1 MSTIPAGS
9 KVLVTGANGYFG
21 SWVSKLLLD
30 RGYFVRGTVRAAPK
44 GEALKAALKHPNFE
58 YIVVGDILKS
68 GAFDDAV
75 KDVDG
80 IVHTAAPILSPEG
93 DPEEVIGPAVKGTQT
108 LLESA
113 KSHGNRLKRI
123 VATSS
128 VSAVVEMSRQT
139 FYKYTEAD
147 WNDNCVKEVNERG
160 AGATPLAKYNASK
173 ALAERALWDFA
184 EANKNSISFDFATVL
199 PSVTWGPVLLPLSA
213 PADSSATLLYL
224 WNFIKNPAPDSSTF
238 SNYFANTVDIRD
250 VADLHVEALL
260 RPDAGGHR
268 FLFGPYPMYPQ
279 FLYDVVNRSETLK
292 ARGVTAAKGNPGAVD
307 KLPLPLEFDN
317 EPARTILGITPRPI
331 EKAIVEAVT
340 AFADAGLLP

>member
-1 MSTIPAGS
+1 MTTIPAGS
-9 KVLVTGANGYFG
+9 KVLVTGANGLFG
-21 SWVSKLLLD
+21 SWISKVLLE
-30 RGYFVRGTVRAAPK
+30 RGYLVRGTVRTASK
-44 GEALKAALKHPNFE
+44 GEVLKTAFKSPNFE
-58 YIVVGDILKS
+58 YIVVDDIITS

-80 IVHTAAPILSPEG
+80 IIHTAAPILTPEG

-113 KSHGNRLKRI
+113 KSFGNRLKRV

-128 VSAVVEMSRQT
+128 VSSVVDMSRQT

-160 AGATPLAKYNASK
+160 AAATPLAKYNAAK
-173 ALAERALWDFA
+173 TLAERAVWDFA
-184 EANKNSISFDFATVL
+184 EANKNSVSFDFAAVL
-199 PSVTWGPVLLPLSA
+199 PSVTWGPVLLPVTK
-213 PADSSATLLYL
+213 PTDSSATMMYL
-224 WNFIKNPAPDSSTF
+224 WNFIKNPAADSSTF
-238 SNYFANTVDIRD
+238 TNYFANVVDVRD

-260 RPDAGGHR
+260 RPAAAGHR

-279 FLYDVVNRSETLK
+279 FIYDVVNRSETLK
-292 ARGVTAAKGNPGAVD
+292 AKGVTAATGNPGAAD
-307 KLPLPLEFDN
+307 KLPLPLEFDR

-331 EKAIVEAVT
+331 ETAIVEAVT
-340 AFADAGLLP
+340 VFADAGLLP